1 MPNAQQRSD
10 FEIGRHVGVSS
21 APATIGRSVD
31 CSRSTCLIV
40 TTYIDEAGTHGTA
53 PHMIMGA
60 LVGRL
65 GQWAD
70 FDKKWRKMLRR
81 NGISYFHSKKLKH
94 TDGPFKG
101 WSRPKKI
108 ALIATA
114 SDIQRDT
121 TLFGLSVKIRQPTMS
136 SITNLASAHRRCHWI
151 PCTAYVSDMWQSL
164 LWIQR
169 KKLLGEKI
177 SNLIL
182 SLSLVTKC
190 WRCVPRFQPNE
201 DCSE

>member
-1 MPNAQQRSD
+1 
-10 FEIGRHVGVSS
+10 
-21 APATIGRSVD
+21 
-31 CSRSTCLIV
+31 LIV

-121 TLFGLSVKIRQPTMS
+121 TLFGLSVKIRQSDYEQHYKSGERPQKVPLDTMYG
-136 SITNLASAHRRCHWI
+136 L
-151 PCTAYVSDMWQSL
+151 VSDMWQSL

-182 SLSLVTKC
+182 SLSLVTKMLAM
-190 WRCVPRFQPNE
+190 RPAF
-201 DCSE
+201 STK